1 MEDQDVQNTGW
12 TLYRDDGWVVL
23 LRGMEDVPVVE
34 DILGS
39 LHPNIQWEVNP
50 RGPTAPSMVR
60 SNGVVLDTARLEHL
74 DLTII

>member
-1 MEDQDVQNTGW
+1 MQNTGG
-12 TLYRDDGWVVL
+12 TLYRDNGWVVL
-23 LRGMEDVPVVE
+23 LGGMEDVPVVE

-39 LHPNIQWEVNP
+39 LDPNIQWEVNP